1 MPDGDSCVLFHVPA
15 RGVSRRDLREFATEL
30 EQGPAKRR
38 SFCCVITNDGE
49 VRRLNR
55 EYRKKDYPTDV
66 LSFPAAPGGPLAPRR
81 AKPPAPPGGAT
92 APAPPPNGTGFL
104 GDVVISWDRARAQ
117 AAEHGH
123 SVADEIRILM
133 LHGALHLAGMDHEND
148 GGQMARAERR
158 WRKKLNL
165 PEGLIER
172 VRS

>member
-15 RGVSRRDLREFATEL
+15 RGVSRRDLREFAYEL
-30 EQGPAKRR
+30 EQGPAKGG
-38 SFCCVITNDGE
+38 SFCIVITDDVE
-49 VRRLNR
+49 IRRLNR
-55 EYRKKDYPTDV
+55 EYRKKDHATDV
-66 LSFPAAPGGPLAPRR
+66 LSFPVAEGRLAE
-81 AKPPAPPGGAT
+81 GGA
-92 APAPPPNGTGFL
+92 L

-123 SVADEIRILM
+123 SVDNEIRILM

-148 GGQMARAERR
+148 AGQMARAERR

-165 PEGLIER
+165 PDGLIER